1 MHLTFFRLSR
11 GANRFE
17 DYTLV
22 FSDFLLTFALRF
34 NGLIIY
40 HLPAF
45 LRFKTVMSGLIGKKI
60 GMTSVYNADG
70 QALAC
75 TVIETGPCVVT
86 QVKTEETDGYSAIQL
101 GYGEKREKRTNRP
114 EMGHF
119 KKANTTPKRKLVE
132 FKTFEQELA
141 LGQTLVVTDV
151 FAEGDFVDV
160 VGTAKGRGFQ
170 GVVKRH
176 GFGGVG
182 GQTHGQHNRG
192 RHPGSIGACSFP
204 SRVFKGLRMAGR
216 MGGNRVKV
224 QNLRI
229 VKVMAEQNLLV
240 VSGSV
245 PGAKNSFVILEK

>member
-1 MHLTFFRLSR
+1 
-11 GANRFE
+11 
-17 DYTLV
+17 
-22 FSDFLLTFALRF
+22 
-34 NGLIIY
+34 
-40 HLPAF
+40 
-45 LRFKTVMSGLIGKKI
+45 MSGLIGKKI

-86 QVKTEETDGYSAIQL
+86 QVRSVEKDGYKAVQL
-101 GYGEKREKRTNRP
+101 GYGDKKEKHTNKP
-114 EMGHF
+114 ELGHF
-119 KKANTTPKRKLVE
+119 KKAGTTPKRKLVE
-132 FKTFEQELA
+132 FKEFEQELN
-141 LGQTLVVTDV
+141 LGETLTVADV
-151 FAEGDFVDV
+151 FTETDFVDV
-160 VGTAKGRGFQ
+160 VGTVKGRGFQ

-176 GFGGVG
+176 GFAGVG

-204 SRVFKGLRMAGR
+204 SRVFKGIRMGGR

-229 VKVMAEQNLLV
+229 LRILPEQNLLV

-245 PGAKNSFVILEK
+245 PGAKNSYVIIEK